1 METCDKYLH
10 ELIKIN
16 PTLNDYFLFDEYLH
30 LKHVL
35 PDIYSEKHY
44 AKLHKLDIKLS
55 NTGK

>member
-1 METCDKYLH
+1 MEICDKYLH

-16 PTLNDYFLFDEYLH
+16 PTLNDYFLFDEFLH

-44 AKLHKLDIKLS
+44 KI
-55 NTGK
+55 T